1 MKQYVYG
8 RNVAQERLKKAQS
21 IEHVYILKHDAL
33 IQELNKKKVPYT
45 IKTRQELDV
54 LVGHNKHQGVVL
66 EIISYEFMPIET
78 MLKQKPKGTYPLLVV
93 LDGLEDPHNLG
104 AILRTCDVLDVDG
117 VIIGKNRSVGLT
129 PTVAK
134 VSAGAIEH
142 VPVAQVTN
150 LSRTLKDLQKEGYW
164 VVGTCFEK
172 AQDYRTVD
180 YNFPCV
186 VVIGNEG
193 SGISR
198 LVLEQCDYRIKIPMK
213 GHVQS
218 LNASIATAVVL
229 YQIEQSRYPL

>member
-8 RNVAQERLKKAQS
+8 RNVALERMKQSSDVLHAYVMKGDELLAQF
-21 IEHVYILKHDAL
+21 
-33 IQELNKKKVPYT
+33 QKKKVPFT
-45 IKTRQELDV
+45 IKTRQELDSMA
-54 LVGHNKHQGVVL
+54 GSAKHQGVVL
-66 EIISYEFMPIET
+66 EVLAYEFVPLEK
-78 MLKQKPKGTYPLLVV
+78 MLATPPKGQYPLYVM

-104 AILRTCDVLDVDG
+104 AILRTCDVLQVDG

-129 PTVAK
+129 STVAK
-134 VSAGAIEH
+134 VSAGAIDH

-150 LSRTLKDLQKEGYW
+150 LTRTIKDMQKDGFW

-172 AQDYRTVD
+172 AQDYRTID
-180 YNFPCV
+180 YQFPCI
-186 VVIGNEG
+186 VVIGSEG

-213 GHVQS
+213 GHVNS
-218 LNASIATAVVL
+218 LNASVATAVVL